1 MSIMSLFIHSA
12 LANTTDEFVRTTIEN
27 KLKLGEVEKV
37 DLVDRK
43 DKNDRAYKM
52 VYVHMKSWNLT
63 PEVENLQN
71 EIEMK
76 GKTTVYLNK
85 KSYWVLSKNTYT
97 APATN
102 PKLVRQDAVRPMDVD
117 DTPTMPPRLE
127 RTITS
132 IATPP
137 RLERCMTTVSGAPAR
152 PRLQRE
158 NVEPRPCWN
167 TPMQSPFCPPPPQ
180 LMRCERPCLYRDES
194 SDYEDFSPSRNLTQA
209 FNLVDDEYVSQ
220 LEQENAW
227 LHSVVAGLEN
237 EIANTSSK

>member
-1 MSIMSLFIHSA
+1 MSIMSIFIHSA

-63 PEVENLQN
+63 PDVENLQN
-71 EIEMK
+71 EIELK
-76 GKTTVYLNK
+76 GKTTVYINK
-85 KSYWVLSKNTYT
+85 KSYWVLSKNTY
-97 APATN
+97 PATN
-102 PKLVRQDAVRPMDVD
+102 PKLVRQDAVRPMDDD

-158 NVEPRPCWN
+158 NVEPRPCLT

-180 LMRCERPCLYRDES
+180 LMRCERPCLYHDES
-194 SDYEDFSPSRNLTQA
+194 SDYEDYSPTRNLTPA

-227 LHSVVAGLEN
+227 LHSVIAGMEN
-237 EIANTSSK
+237 EIANMSNK

>member
-12 LANTTDEFVRTTIEN
+12 LASTTDEFVRNTIEN
-27 KLKLGEVEKV
+27 QLKLGEVEKV

-76 GKTTVYLNK
+76 GKTTVYINK

-102 PKLVRQDAVRPMDVD
+102 PKLVRQDAVRPMDD
-117 DTPTMPPRLE
+117 ETPTKPPRLE

-137 RLERCMTTVSGAPAR
+137 PRLERCMTTAAAP
-152 PRLQRE
+152 PQQR
-158 NVEPRPCWN
+158 VPCWN

-237 EIANTSSK
+237 EIANMSSK